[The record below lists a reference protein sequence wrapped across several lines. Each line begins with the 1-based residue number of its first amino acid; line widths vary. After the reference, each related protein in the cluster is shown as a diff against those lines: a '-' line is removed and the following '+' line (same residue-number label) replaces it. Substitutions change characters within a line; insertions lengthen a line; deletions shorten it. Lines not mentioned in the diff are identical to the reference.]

1 MAFTRKMLKAM
12 GIEDEKID
20 QIIDAHSETV
30 DALKADR
37 DAYKEDAAKLAAVQK
52 ELDELKAKGDD
63 GYKAKYEAEKAA
75 HDALKADVAAK
86 ETKKAKTD
94 AYRELLKG
102 ANIDEKRIAT
112 ILRAEAP
119 TIDKIELDADGK
131 IKNAEQYTESIK
143 SDWADFI
150 VTQSAKGTNTAT
162 PPANGGAA
170 STKTKEDILK
180 IKDAGE
186 RQKAIAENPTLFGID
201 YKGKIINGS
210 NQCN

>member
-1 MAFTRKMLKAM
+1 MGFSRKMLKAM
-12 GIEDEKID
+12 NIEEEKIE

-37 DAYKEDAAKLAAVQK
+37 DTYKEDAAKLAAVQK
-52 ELDELKAKGDD
+52 ELDALKAKGDD

-75 HDALKADVAAK
+75 HDALKADIAAK
-86 ETKKAKTD
+86 ETKKAKTE

-170 STKTKEDILK
+170 TTKTKEDILK

-201 YKGKIINGS
+201 
-210 NQCN
+210 

>member
-1 MAFTRKMLKAM
+1 MGFSRKMLKAM

-20 QIIDAHSETV
+20 QIIDAHTETV

-75 HDALKADVAAK
+75 HDALKADIAAK

-131 IKNAEQYTESIK
+131 IKNAEQYMESIK

-150 VTQSAKGTNTAT
+150 VTQSAKGANTAT

-201 YKGKIINGS
+201 
-210 NQCN
+210 

>member
-1 MAFTRKMLKAM
+1 MGFSRKMLKAM
-12 GIEDEKID
+12 GIEEEKID

-30 DALKADR
+30 DALKAER
-37 DAYKEDAAKLAAVQK
+37 DGFKEDAAKLAAVQK

-75 HDALKADVAAK
+75 HDALKADIAAK

-143 SDWADFI
+143 SDWADFV

-201 YKGKIINGS
+201 
-210 NQCN
+210 

>member
-52 ELDELKAKGDD
+52 ELDDLKAKGDD

-75 HDALKADVAAK
+75 HDALKADIAAK

-150 VTQSAKGTNTAT
+150 VTQSAKGANTAT

-201 YKGKIINGS
+201 
-210 NQCN
+210 

>member
-37 DAYKEDAAKLAAVQK
+37 DTYKEDAAKLAAVQK

-75 HDALKADVAAK
+75 HDALKADIAAK

-131 IKNAEQYTESIK
+131 IKNAEQYTQSIK
-143 SDWADFI
+143 SDWADFV

-201 YKGKIINGS
+201 
-210 NQCN
+210 

>member
-12 GIEDEKID
+12 DIEDEKID

-37 DAYKEDAAKLAAVQK
+37 DTYKEDAAKLAAVQK

-75 HDALKADVAAK
+75 HDALKADIAAK

-162 PPANGGAA
+162 PPANGGTAT
-170 STKTKEDILK
+170 TKTKEDIMK

-201 YKGKIINGS
+201 
-210 NQCN
+210 

>member
-37 DAYKEDAAKLAAVQK
+37 DTYKEDAAKLAAVQK

-75 HDALKADVAAK
+75 HDALKADIAAK

-131 IKNAEQYTESIK
+131 IKNAEQYTQSIK

-170 STKTKEDILK
+170 STKTKEDIMK

-201 YKGKIINGS
+201 
-210 NQCN
+210 

>member
-12 GIEDEKID
+12 GIEEEKID

-75 HDALKADVAAK
+75 HDALKADIAAK

-143 SDWADFI
+143 SDWADFV

-162 PPANGGAA
+162 PPANGGTAT
-170 STKTKEDILK
+170 TKTKEDILK

-186 RQKAIAENPTLFGID
+186 RQKAITENPTLFGID
-201 YKGKIINGS
+201 
-210 NQCN
+210 

>member
-12 GIEDEKID
+12 NIEDEKID

-75 HDALKADVAAK
+75 HDALKADIAAK

-119 TIDKIELDADGK
+119 TIDKIELDTDGK

-201 YKGKIINGS
+201 
-210 NQCN
+210 

>member
-1 MAFTRKMLKAM
+1 MGFSRKMLKAM
-12 GIEDEKID
+12 NIEEDKIE

-75 HDALKADVAAK
+75 HDALKADIAAK

-131 IKNAEQYTESIK
+131 IKNAEQYTQSIK

-170 STKTKEDILK
+170 TTKTKEDILK

-201 YKGKIINGS
+201 
-210 NQCN
+210 

>member
-1 MAFTRKMLKAM
+1 MGFSRKMLKAM

-37 DAYKEDAAKLAAVQK
+37 DAYKEDASKLAAVQK

-75 HDALKADVAAK
+75 HDALKADIAAK

-131 IKNAEQYTESIK
+131 IKNAEQYTASIK
-143 SDWADFI
+143 SDWADFV

-162 PPANGGAA
+162 PPANGGTAT
-170 STKTKEDILK
+170 TKTKEDILK

-201 YKGKIINGS
+201 
-210 NQCN
+210 

>member
-1 MAFTRKMLKAM
+1 MGFSRKMLKAM
-12 GIEDEKID
+12 NIEEDKIE

-30 DALKADR
+30 DALKAER
-37 DAYKEDAAKLAAVQK
+37 DGFKEDAAKLAAVQK
-52 ELDELKAKGDD
+52 ELDALKAKGDD

-75 HDALKADVAAK
+75 HDALKADIAAK
-86 ETKKAKTD
+86 ETKKAKTE

-170 STKTKEDILK
+170 TTKTREDILK

-201 YKGKIINGS
+201 
-210 NQCN
+210 

>member
-20 QIIDAHSETV
+20 QIIDAQSETV

-75 HDALKADVAAK
+75 HDALKADIAAK

-162 PPANGGAA
+162 PPANGGTA
-170 STKTKEDILK
+170 TTETKEDILK

-201 YKGKIINGS
+201 
-210 NQCN
+210 

>member
-30 DALKADR
+30 DALKAER
-37 DAYKEDAAKLAAVQK
+37 DGFKEDAAKLAAVQK

-75 HDALKADVAAK
+75 HDALKADIAAK

-170 STKTKEDILK
+170 TTKTKEDILK

-201 YKGKIINGS
+201 
-210 NQCN
+210 

>member
-52 ELDELKAKGDD
+52 ELDALKAKGDD

-75 HDALKADVAAK
+75 HDALKADIAAK

-162 PPANGGAA
+162 PPTNGGAA
-170 STKTKEDILK
+170 TTKTKEDILK

-201 YKGKIINGS
+201 
-210 NQCN
+210 

>member
-75 HDALKADVAAK
+75 HDALKADIAAK

-201 YKGKIINGS
+201 
-210 NQCN
+210 

>member
-1 MAFTRKMLKAM
+1 MLKAM
-12 GIEDEKID
+12 NIEEEKID

-75 HDALKADVAAK
+75 HDALKADIAAK

-162 PPANGGAA
+162 PPANGGTAT
-170 STKTKEDILK
+170 TKTKEDILK

-201 YKGKIINGS
+201 
-210 NQCN
+210 

>member
-37 DAYKEDAAKLAAVQK
+37 DTYKEDAGKLAAVQK
-52 ELDELKAKGDD
+52 ELDALKAKGDD

-75 HDALKADVAAK
+75 HDALKADIAAK
-86 ETKKAKTD
+86 ETKQAKTD

-150 VTQSAKGTNTAT
+150 VTQSAKGANTAT

-170 STKTKEDILK
+170 TTKTKEDILK

-201 YKGKIINGS
+201 
-210 NQCN
+210 

>member
-75 HDALKADVAAK
+75 HDALKADIAAK

-131 IKNAEQYTESIK
+131 IKNAEQHTERIK
-143 SDWADFI
+143 SDWADFV

-201 YKGKIINGS
+201 
-210 NQCN
+210 

>member
-75 HDALKADVAAK
+75 HDALKADIAAK
-86 ETKKAKTD
+86 ETKKVKTD

-131 IKNAEQYTESIK
+131 IKNAEQYTQSIK

-170 STKTKEDILK
+170 TTKTKEDILK

-201 YKGKIINGS
+201 
-210 NQCN
+210 

>member
-1 MAFTRKMLKAM
+1 MGFSRKMLKAM
-12 GIEDEKID
+12 NIEEDKIE

-37 DAYKEDAAKLAAVQK
+37 DAYKEDAAKLAAVHK

-75 HDALKADVAAK
+75 HDALKADIAAK

-162 PPANGGAA
+162 PPAHGGTAT
-170 STKTKEDILK
+170 TKTKEDILK

-201 YKGKIINGS
+201 
-210 NQCN
+210 

>member
-12 GIEDEKID
+12 GIEEEKID

-75 HDALKADVAAK
+75 HDALKADIAAK

-131 IKNAEQYTESIK
+131 IKNAEQYTQSIK

-150 VTQSAKGTNTAT
+150 VTQSAKGANTAT

-201 YKGKIINGS
+201 
-210 NQCN
+210 

>member
-1 MAFTRKMLKAM
+1 MGFSRKMLKAM
-12 GIEDEKID
+12 NIEEDKIE

-52 ELDELKAKGDD
+52 ELDALKAKGDD

-75 HDALKADVAAK
+75 HDALKADIAAK

-150 VTQSAKGTNTAT
+150 VTQSAKGANTAT
-162 PPANGGAA
+162 PPAHGGAA

-201 YKGKIINGS
+201 
-210 NQCN
+210 

>member
-37 DAYKEDAAKLAAVQK
+37 DTYKEDAAKLAAVQK

-75 HDALKADVAAK
+75 HDALKADIAAK

-150 VTQSAKGTNTAT
+150 VTQSAKGANTAT
-162 PPANGGAA
+162 PPANGGTA

-201 YKGKIINGS
+201 
-210 NQCN
+210 

>member
-12 GIEDEKID
+12 GIEEEKID

-75 HDALKADVAAK
+75 HDALKADIAAK
-86 ETKKAKTD
+86 ETKQAKTE

-170 STKTKEDILK
+170 TTKTKEDILK

-201 YKGKIINGS
+201 
-210 NQCN
+210 

>member
-1 MAFTRKMLKAM
+1 MLKAM

-52 ELDELKAKGDD
+52 ELDALKAKGDD

-75 HDALKADVAAK
+75 HDALKADIAAK

-143 SDWADFI
+143 SDWADFV

-201 YKGKIINGS
+201 
-210 NQCN
+210 

>member
-1 MAFTRKMLKAM
+1 MGFSRKMLKAM
-12 GIEDEKID
+12 GIEEEKID

-37 DAYKEDAAKLAAVQK
+37 DGYKEDAAKLAAVQK

-75 HDALKADVAAK
+75 HDALKADIAAK
-86 ETKKAKTD
+86 ETKQAKTD

-131 IKNAEQYTESIK
+131 IKNAEQYTQSIK

-162 PPANGGAA
+162 PPANGGTAT
-170 STKTKEDILK
+170 TKTKEDILK

-201 YKGKIINGS
+201 
-210 NQCN
+210 

>member
-1 MAFTRKMLKAM
+1 MGFSRKMLKAM
-12 GIEDEKID
+12 NIEEDKIE

-75 HDALKADVAAK
+75 HDALKADIAAK

-131 IKNAEQYTESIK
+131 IKNAEQYTQSIK

-201 YKGKIINGS
+201 
-210 NQCN
+210 

>member
-52 ELDELKAKGDD
+52 ELDALKAKGDD

-75 HDALKADVAAK
+75 HDALKADIAAK

-186 RQKAIAENPTLFGID
+186 RQKAIAENPALFGID
-201 YKGKIINGS
+201 
-210 NQCN
+210 

>member
-1 MAFTRKMLKAM
+1 MGFSRKMLKAM
-12 GIEDEKID
+12 NIEEDKIE

-30 DALKADR
+30 EALKADR
-37 DAYKEDAAKLAAVQK
+37 DTYKEDAAKLAAVQK

-75 HDALKADVAAK
+75 HDALKADIAAK

-131 IKNAEQYTESIK
+131 IKNAEQYTQSIK

-150 VTQSAKGTNTAT
+150 VTQSAKGANTAT

-201 YKGKIINGS
+201 
-210 NQCN
+210 

>member
-75 HDALKADVAAK
+75 HDALKADIAAK

-162 PPANGGAA
+162 PPAHGGTAT
-170 STKTKEDILK
+170 TKTKEDILK

-201 YKGKIINGS
+201 
-210 NQCN
+210 

>member
-1 MAFTRKMLKAM
+1 MGFSRKMLKAM
-12 GIEDEKID
+12 NIEEDKIE

-37 DAYKEDAAKLAAVQK
+37 DGFKEDAAKLAAVQK

-75 HDALKADVAAK
+75 HDALKADIAAK

-150 VTQSAKGTNTAT
+150 VTQSAKGANTAT
-162 PPANGGAA
+162 PPANGGTAT
-170 STKTKEDILK
+170 TKTKEDILK

-201 YKGKIINGS
+201 
-210 NQCN
+210 

>member
-37 DAYKEDAAKLAAVQK
+37 DTYKEDAAKLAAVQK

-75 HDALKADVAAK
+75 HDALKADIAAK

-150 VTQSAKGTNTAT
+150 VTQSAKGANTAT
-162 PPANGGAA
+162 PPAHGGAA
-170 STKTKEDILK
+170 TTKTKEDILK

-201 YKGKIINGS
+201 
-210 NQCN
+210 

>member
-1 MAFTRKMLKAM
+1 MGFSRKMLKAM
-12 GIEDEKID
+12 GIEEEKIE

-30 DALKADR
+30 DALKAER
-37 DAYKEDAAKLAAVQK
+37 DGFKEDAAKLAAVQK
-52 ELDELKAKGDD
+52 ELDALKAKGDD

-75 HDALKADVAAK
+75 HDALKADIAAK

-131 IKNAEQYTESIK
+131 IKNAEQYTQSIK

-162 PPANGGAA
+162 PPAHGGAA

-186 RQKAIAENPTLFGID
+186 RQKAIAENPTLFGSD
-201 YKGKIINGS
+201 
-210 NQCN
+210 

>member
-12 GIEDEKID
+12 GIEEEKID

-52 ELDELKAKGDD
+52 ELDALKAKGDD

-75 HDALKADVAAK
+75 HDALKADIAAK

-162 PPANGGAA
+162 PPANGGTAT
-170 STKTKEDILK
+170 TKTKEDILK

-201 YKGKIINGS
+201 
-210 NQCN
+210 

>member
-75 HDALKADVAAK
+75 HDALKADIAAK

-143 SDWADFI
+143 SDWADFV

-170 STKTKEDILK
+170 STKTKEDIMK

-201 YKGKIINGS
+201 
-210 NQCN
+210 

>member
-37 DAYKEDAAKLAAVQK
+37 DAYKEDATKLAAVQK

-75 HDALKADVAAK
+75 HDALKADIAAK

-143 SDWADFI
+143 SDWADFV

-170 STKTKEDILK
+170 TTKTKEDILK

-201 YKGKIINGS
+201 
-210 NQCN
+210 

>member
-37 DAYKEDAAKLAAVQK
+37 DTYKEDAAKLAAVQK

-75 HDALKADVAAK
+75 HDALKADIAAK
-86 ETKKAKTD
+86 ETKQAKTD

-131 IKNAEQYTESIK
+131 IKNAEQYTQSIK

-150 VTQSAKGTNTAT
+150 VTQSAKGANTAT

-170 STKTKEDILK
+170 TTKTKEDILK

-201 YKGKIINGS
+201 
-210 NQCN
+210 

>member
-37 DAYKEDAAKLAAVQK
+37 DTYKEDAAKLAAVQK

-75 HDALKADVAAK
+75 HDALKADIAAK

-162 PPANGGAA
+162 PPANGGTAT
-170 STKTKEDILK
+170 TKTKEDIMK

-201 YKGKIINGS
+201 
-210 NQCN
+210 

>member
-1 MAFTRKMLKAM
+1 MGFSRKMLKAM
-12 GIEDEKID
+12 NIEEDKIE

-75 HDALKADVAAK
+75 HDALKADIAAK

-150 VTQSAKGTNTAT
+150 VTQSAKGANTAT

-170 STKTKEDILK
+170 TTKTKEDIMK

-201 YKGKIINGS
+201 
-210 NQCN
+210 